1 MELKPLTYF
10 CAIVEEGSI
19 TAAARRL
26 HMAQPPLS
34 QCLKALEE
42 ELGARLLERGPRRVT
57 LTDAGKLLYERAQRL
72 LSLARS
78 TCQEVSDLGQ
88 GLRGTL
94 RLGTVSSSGGALVGE
109 RLRLFH
115 EAHPGIRFDIR
126 EGNTYELMDLLQTGI
141 IEVAVVRTP
150 FPSEGLHC
158 RYLTPEPMVAVQPP
172 GQTLG
177 DGRAVT
183 LEEVAAQPLL
193 IYKRFQSLLS
203 DTFAA
208 HGLPA
213 QFLCQAED
221 ARTVLLWVQAGLGVG
236 LVPHSALQLGGGGQL
251 AAVEVDEPALV
262 TRIAVIWM
270 WERYV
275 SNLARQFLTLFDGEA
290 QP

>member
-42 ELGARLLERGPRRVT
+42 ELGVRLLERGPRRVT

-72 LSLARS
+72 LALARS
-78 TCQEVSDLGQ
+78 AYQEVSDLGQ
-88 GLRGTL
+88 GLQGTL

-126 EGNTYELMDLLQTGI
+126 EGNTYELLDLLQTGI

-150 FPSEGLHC
+150 FPAEGLHC
-158 RYLTPEPMVAVQPP
+158 RYLAPEPMVAVLPP
-172 GQTLG
+172 GGRLG
-177 DGRAVT
+177 DGRTAA
-183 LEEVAAQPLL
+183 LRKVAAQPLI
-193 IYKRFQSLLS
+193 IYKRFQSLLG

-208 HGLPA
+208 QGLPA
-213 QFLCQAED
+213 PFLCQAED
-221 ARTVLLWVQAGLGVG
+221 ARTVLLWVRAGLGVG
-236 LVPHSALQLGGGGQL
+236 LVPRSALQLGGGGQL
-251 AAVEVDEPALV
+251 PAVEVDEPALV

-270 WERYV
+270 RERYL
-275 SNLARQFLTLFDGEA
+275 SNLARQFLTLFDGEP